1 MASTADRDRQI
12 LGGVG
17 PPSIHRVGLSRDEY
31 AQLAAKQQ
39 GPRKLPSLP
48 AYPLEETRSK
58 QGPAPPKYLV
68 RIGADAKEELVQV
81 LGGPPPQP
89 MQPKHRAQTGALAP
103 ARITYPP
110 PDARPLINKTITP
123 HVSEEKEF
131 GPAHRFPSR
140 VDSSMGAKGVPLS
153 RQALERHNLNSRQM
167 DAVIGGGPAFGRPL
181 ATPGLRAPPTAPKP
195 LSPAPPNPFGHLPS
209 NAALRR
215 FEPPTVAAQHAR
227 SPPLARRT
235 AAGQVLG
242 TPDKRYVEYRHVP
255 EGYVPPPQA
264 AEEADPSFYQSHQE
278 DSGSVQ
284 TAQTAGPETPIVPY
298 TWDPATGA
306 IVWAQCWDDEAG
318 AVYYFNNATGEASW
332 LPPDR

>member
-1 MASTADRDRQI
+1 MDRER
-12 LGGVG
+12 LVGGVG

-39 GPRKLPSLP
+39 QAPKILPALP

-68 RIGADAKEELVQV
+68 RIGADAKEEVVQV
-81 LGGPPPQP
+81 LGGHSHGPGPGPP
-89 MQPKHRAQTGALAP
+89 PKHRAQTGALAP
-103 ARITYPP
+103 ARIAYPP

-123 HVSEEKEF
+123 LVSEEKDF

-153 RQALERHNLNSRQM
+153 RQALERHNLHSRQL
-167 DAVIGGGPAFGRPL
+167 DAAVGGGPASFGRPV
-181 ATPGLRAPPTAPKP
+181 ATPGLRAPPSAPKP
-195 LSPAPPNPFGHLPS
+195 QSPAPPHPFGHLPAH
-209 NAALRR
+209 AALRR
-215 FEPPTVAAQHAR
+215 FEPPTIAAQHAR
-227 SPPLARRT
+227 SPPLAKRT
-235 AAGQVLG
+235 AAGEVLG

-255 EGYVPPPQA
+255 EGYVPPPEPA
-264 AEEADPSFYQSHQE
+264 PAEADASYYQE

-332 LPPDR
+332 LPPER